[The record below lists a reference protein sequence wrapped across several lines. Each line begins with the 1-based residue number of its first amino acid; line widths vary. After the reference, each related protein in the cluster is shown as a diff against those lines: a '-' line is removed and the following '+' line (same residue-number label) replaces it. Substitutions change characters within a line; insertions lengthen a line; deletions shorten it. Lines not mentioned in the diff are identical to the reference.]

1 MRTVAFREM
10 KHGSR
15 EDYMLL
21 AGYERSYAAG
31 APERVLRALAQLDA
45 EPLLGYQVTRLE
57 HSLQAATRADRDG
70 ADADWVVS
78 ALLHDIGD
86 ALAPCNHDQ
95 LAAATLRPFVR
106 DECTWVVAHHGLFQR
121 VYYAHHYGED
131 PNGRDRLAAHPH
143 YQACVDFCERWDQS
157 SFDPDY
163 DSLSLESFAPLVR
176 QVLGR
181 MPWDPVILREG
192 EAVGLPPERHAVR
205 RANGREGADPI
216 KR

>member
-15 EDYMLL
+15 EDYLL
-21 AGYERSYAAG
+21 LSEYEQSYVAG
-31 APERVLRALAQLDA
+31 APDRVLHALAQLDA

-70 ADADWVVS
+70 ADADWVIA

-86 ALAPCNHDQ
+86 VLAPANHDQ
-95 LAAATLRPFVR
+95 LAAAIIRPFVR
-106 DECTWVVAHHGLFQR
+106 EECTWVVAHHGLFQM

-131 PNGRDRLAAHPH
+131 PNGRIRFNDHPY

-163 DSLSLESFAPLVR
+163 DSLSLDHFAPLVR

-181 MPWDPVILREG
+181 RPWAPEVLKEG
-192 EAVGLPPERHAVR
+192 QAVGLPPEHSPR
-205 RANGREGADPI
+205 P
-216 KR
+216 

>member
-10 KHGSR
+10 KQGSR
-15 EDYMLL
+15 DDYRLL
-21 AGYERSYAAG
+21 AEYERSYIAG
-31 APERVLRALAQLDA
+31 APERVLRTLAQLDA
-45 EPLLGYQVTRLE
+45 EPLLGYRVTRLE
-57 HSLQAATRADRDG
+57 HSLQAATRADRDR

-78 ALLHDIGD
+78 TLLHDIGD
-86 ALAPCNHDQ
+86 TLAPTNHDQ
-95 LAAATLRPFVR
+95 LAAAIIRPVVR

-131 PNGRDRLAAHPH
+131 PNGRARFASHPY

-163 DSLSLESFAPLVR
+163 DSFPLDYFAPLVR

-181 MPWDPVILREG
+181 RPWDPETLREG
-192 EAVGLPPERHAVR
+192 EALGLPPEQCPHA
-205 RANGREGADPI
+205 
-216 KR
+216 